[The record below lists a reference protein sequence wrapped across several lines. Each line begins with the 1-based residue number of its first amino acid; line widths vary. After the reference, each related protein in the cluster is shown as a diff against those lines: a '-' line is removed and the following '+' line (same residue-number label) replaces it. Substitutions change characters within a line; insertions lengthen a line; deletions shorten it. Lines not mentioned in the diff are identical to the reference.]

1 MIQGAEDLL
10 NKFSFPKGKGMPA
23 PSSKPAGEWDPSILK
38 LAEHKISFSPGAE
51 AVPEE
56 HYKTLLD
63 VKDLSTFQED
73 YFAPHGR
80 GLASPNGRALH
91 KQMSLQ
97 NVNTGGGSPG
107 GEGAVAHTSLHRAAG
122 SSELDSNKS
131 TTSALSRPLST
142 LELKRPPSLQLT
154 AGARVQKTLKR
165 PQSMSGLGVDAAD
178 WDVGKGPGGGLPPL
192 RGSSFRAPAPVLV
205 HVDDSPAYVKALRKT
220 GTYLKEQFGK
230 AKVQLMEKLPRM
242 ESSPSLSLQTG
253 KERFPPKPTAT
264 NGFSRQGA
272 LGPPGTPGEEGKEED
287 PGKAPFS
294 LLSSAMRASSFMSG
308 LRIKSPGK
316 GDENASSSSCEKP
329 VYEGNENL
337 SQRHKSMMIE
347 ASPGHGLPVI
357 YAPQT
362 ARSEVSEASLYSHVT
377 SITNMLEVSDGQ
389 KRSPFKPASMKH
401 LDLGKVAEVPEHQ
414 HEDVASHSRIPEAAD
429 VGPELPEKDIGGNWR
444 ACWDFSAE
452 SVYYFNTESG
462 EATWIPPARKDLGGT
477 GTGTGTGSDAEDE
490 DGDGENFYR
499 ISNNGLP
506 RGMSELNLGDSE
518 LTIKTRKIA
527 ARHNLFSKL
536 RSRYEGDTETEY
548 TKGLIAKEYAEHAAA
563 EENEIVKDYG
573 KELEGWD
580 DY

>member
-1 MIQGAEDLL
+1 M
-10 NKFSFPKGKGMPA
+10 NKFSFPKGKSIAA
-23 PSSKPAGEWDPSILK
+23 PSSKPAGEWDPSVLK
-38 LAEHKISFSPGAE
+38 LAEHKISFSPGADV
-51 AVPEE
+51 VPEE

-63 VKDLSTFQED
+63 VKDLSSFQED

-80 GLASPNGRALH
+80 GLPSPNGRALH

-97 NVNTGGGSPG
+97 NVNTGGGGSG
-107 GEGAVAHTSLHRAAG
+107 GEGAVAHVSLHRG
-122 SSELDSNKS
+122 VGSELDSNKS

-230 AKVQLMEKLPRM
+230 AKEQLMDKLPRM

-253 KERFPPKPTAT
+253 KERFPPKPTAN
-264 NGFSRQGA
+264 NGFSRQSA
-272 LGPPGTPGEEGKEED
+272 PGPPGTPGQGGQGEAEAEEGKEED

-308 LRIKSPGK
+308 LRIKSPDQ
-316 GDENASSSSCEKP
+316 GDKNVSSSEKP

-414 HEDVASHSRIPEAAD
+414 HEDVASHSRIPEAAE

-462 EATWIPPARKDLGGT
+462 EATWIPPPRRDLGGGDGT

-490 DGDGENFYR
+490 ENFYR

-580 DY
+580 GD